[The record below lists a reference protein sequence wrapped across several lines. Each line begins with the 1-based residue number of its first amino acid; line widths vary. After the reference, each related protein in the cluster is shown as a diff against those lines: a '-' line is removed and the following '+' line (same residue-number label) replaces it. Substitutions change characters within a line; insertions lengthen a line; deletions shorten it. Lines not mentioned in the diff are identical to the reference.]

1 MKEKWLLEI
10 EVTVDQEG
18 EPQEVVNIEGVNNH
32 ITLEKEGVTRWW
44 YGAPT
49 VIIPWELVKRYAVK
63 EEVPT

>member
-1 MKEKWLLEI
+1 MKEKWLVEI

-18 EPQEVVNIEGVNNH
+18 EPQDIVNIGGVEDH

-49 VIIPWELVKRYAVK
+49 AVIPWRVVKR
-63 EEVPT
+63 EEVV